1 MRYKMDTKEILE
13 ANYAPIWREFLEL
26 NIQRSCDA
34 VQMTGSANSYLVLQV
49 VAWHNFLI
57 VTNSF
62 NERDRTSLVKNWL
75 KENVSN
81 HSNKYVLTYTL
92 ISELTGL
99 HLETVRRHVKR
110 LEKLNWVRY
119 TKENGVE
126 FHANEENNKILTET
140 FNPKETKLVLSF
152 LENVAKMKENK

>member
-1 MRYKMDTKEILE
+1 MNTKETLE
-13 ANYAPIWREFLEL
+13 ANYASIWREFLEL
-26 NIQRSCDA
+26 NIQRSHDA
-34 VQMTGSANSYLVLQV
+34 VLMTGSANSYLVLQV
-49 VAWHNFLI
+49 IAWHNFLI

-75 KENVSN
+75 KKNESN
-81 HSNKYVLTYTL
+81 HSNKYILTYTL
-92 ISELTGL
+92 ISELAGL

-119 TKENGVE
+119 SRKNGVE
-126 FHANEENNKILTET
+126 FHANEENNKFLTEV

-152 LENVAKMKENK
+152 LENVIRMKKNNNL

>member
-1 MRYKMDTKEILE
+1 MNTKETLE

-26 NIQRSCDA
+26 NIQRSHDA

-49 VAWHNFLI
+49 IAWHNLLI

-62 NERDRTSLVKNWL
+62 NKFDRSSLVKNWL

-81 HSNKYVLTYTL
+81 YSYKYILTYTL

-99 HLETVRRHVKR
+99 HLETVRRHVKK
-110 LEKLNWVRY
+110 LEKLNWVKY
-119 TKENGVE
+119 TKKNGVE
-126 FHANEENNKILTET
+126 FHANEENNKFLTEV

-152 LENVAKMKENK
+152 LENVARMEKNNNQ

>member
-1 MRYKMDTKEILE
+1 MDTKEILE

-126 FHANEENNKILTET
+126 FHANEENNKILTEN

-152 LENVAKMKENK
+152 LENVAKMKNNNN

>member
-1 MRYKMDTKEILE
+1 MKIKETLE

-26 NIQRSCDA
+26 NIQRSHDA
-34 VQMTGSANSYLVLQV
+34 IQMTGSANSYLVLQV
-49 VAWHNFLI
+49 IAWHNFLI
-57 VTNSF
+57 ITNSF

-75 KENVSN
+75 KDNVFN
-81 HSNKYVLTYTL
+81 HSNKYILTYTL
-92 ISELTGL
+92 ISELSGL

-119 TKENGVE
+119 TRKNGVE
-126 FHANEENNKILTET
+126 FHANEENNKFLTEV

-152 LENVAKMKENK
+152 LENVIRMKKNNNL